1 MNKIQK
7 IGKGKR
13 DYFTPKGRQVEE
25 ASLIRVKAILGDL
38 EIRRDHLIEGLHK
51 VQDHYG
57 SISAQ
62 DLAALAEI
70 FRLSQAEVN
79 EVASFYHHF
88 QIVRENEQVPSKS
101 KLRICDGV
109 SCEMAGSN
117 ELFDWFCREFSAQEV
132 DVQKVPCIGRCAS
145 APAAR
150 FDKVPID
157 EVTEKKVKEIYLTK
171 SSYRL
176 RLPRYEKF
184 DDYVSRGGY
193 SVFKKVKNKQIDE
206 KNIIKILSDSGLR
219 GLGGA
224 GFPAGRKWEIVK
236 SFSGPRL
243 MTVNGDEGEPGT
255 FKDRFWLESKPHQML
270 EGALIAANIVGCEK
284 IYIYMRDE
292 YPEVIEILKREI
304 PKLEKEN
311 LLDRPIILRRGAGA
325 YICGEE
331 SAMIESI
338 EGKRGLPRHRPPY
351 IAEIGLFN
359 RPTLNHNIE
368 TLNWIPQI
376 IDNGVNWF
384 KNKGWNE
391 NHSGLRSYSVSGRVK
406 NPGLKLA
413 PAGIPLRNL
422 IDDYCGG
429 MQAGHELKAFFPGGA
444 SGGILPANLVDLPLD
459 FGVFEKYGG
468 FIGSHAIVVLSHA
481 DSIRTVVVNTMRFFK
496 HESCGQCTPCRSGT
510 DKMIRLLENKNGE
523 LSLYRDLIKVMGDS
537 SICGLGQA
545 ASNCVDHLIRYFPDE
560 LLA

>member
-25 ASLIRVKAILGDL
+25 ASLIRIKAILGDL
-38 EIRRDHLIEGLHK
+38 EIRSDHLIEGLHK
-51 VQDHYG
+51 IQDHYG

-117 ELFDWFCREFSAQEV
+117 ELFDLFCREFSSQEV

-176 RLPRYEKF
+176 RLPQYEKF

-193 SVFKKVKNKQIDE
+193 AVFKKVKNKQIDE
-206 KNIIKILSDSGLR
+206 KNIIKMLSDSGLR

-304 PKLEKEN
+304 YKLEKEN

-481 DSIRTVVVNTMRFFK
+481 DSIKTVVVNTMRFFK

>member
-13 DYFTPKGRQVEE
+13 DYFSPKGRQVEE
-25 ASLIRVKAILGDL
+25 ASLIRIKAILGDL

-117 ELFDWFCREFSAQEV
+117 ELFDLFCREFSSQEV

-157 EVTEKKVKEIYLTK
+157 EVTEKKVKEIFFTK

-176 RLPRYEKF
+176 RLPQYEKF

-193 SVFKKVKNKQIDE
+193 AVFKKIKNKQIDE
-206 KNIIKILSDSGLR
+206 KNIIKMLSDSGLR

-255 FKDRFWLESKPHQML
+255 FKDRYWLESKPHQML

-304 PKLEKEN
+304 YKLEIEN

-368 TLNWIPQI
+368 TLNWMPQI

-384 KNKGWNE
+384 KNKGWDE

-444 SGGILPANLVDLPLD
+444 SAVSYQQTWSIFLWILAYLKSMEDL
-459 FGVFEKYGG
+459 
-468 FIGSHAIVVLSHA
+468 
-481 DSIRTVVVNTMRFFK
+481 
-496 HESCGQCTPCRSGT
+496 
-510 DKMIRLLENKNGE
+510 
-523 LSLYRDLIKVMGDS
+523 
-537 SICGLGQA
+537 
-545 ASNCVDHLIRYFPDE
+545 
-560 LLA
+560 

>member
-25 ASLIRVKAILGDL
+25 ASLIRIKAILGDL

-176 RLPRYEKF
+176 RLPPYEKF

-193 SVFKKVKNKQIDE
+193 SVLKKVKNKQIDE

-270 EGALIAANIVGCEK
+270 EGALIAANIVGCDK

-304 PKLEKEN
+304 YKLEKEN

-429 MQAGHELKAFFPGGA
+429 MQEGHELKAFFPGGA

-523 LSLYRDLIKVMGDS
+523 LSLYQDLIKVMGDS

>member
-13 DYFTPKGRQVEE
+13 DYFSPKGRQVEE
-25 ASLIRVKAILGDL
+25 ASLIRIKAILGDL
-38 EIRRDHLIEGLHK
+38 EIRSDHLIEGLHK
-51 VQDHYG
+51 IQDHYG

-117 ELFDWFCREFSAQEV
+117 ELFDLFCREFSSQEV

-176 RLPRYEKF
+176 RLPPYEKF

-304 PKLEKEN
+304 YKLEKEN

>member
-13 DYFTPKGRQVEE
+13 DYFSPKGRQVEE
-25 ASLIRVKAILGDL
+25 ASLIRIKAILGDL

-157 EVTEKKVKEIYLTK
+157 ELTEKKVKDIYLTK
-171 SSYRL
+171 SSFRL

-304 PKLEKEN
+304 YKLEKEN

>member
-13 DYFTPKGRQVEE
+13 DYFSPKGRQVEE
-25 ASLIRVKAILGDL
+25 ASLIRIKAILGDL

-117 ELFDWFCREFSAQEV
+117 ELFDLFCREFSSQEV

-157 EVTEKKVKEIYLTK
+157 EVTEKKVKEIFFTK

-176 RLPRYEKF
+176 RLPQYEKF

-193 SVFKKVKNKQIDE
+193 AVFKKIKNKQIDE
-206 KNIIKILSDSGLR
+206 KNIIKMLSDSGLR

-304 PKLEKEN
+304 HKLEKEN

-496 HESCGQCTPCRSGT
+496 HESCGKCTPCRSGT

>member
-13 DYFTPKGRQVEE
+13 DYFSPKGRQVEE
-25 ASLIRVKAILGDL
+25 ASLIRIKAILGDL

-117 ELFDWFCREFSAQEV
+117 ELFAWFCREFSAQEV

-193 SVFKKVKNKQIDE
+193 AVFKKVKNKQIDE
-206 KNIIKILSDSGLR
+206 KNIIKMLSDSGLR

-304 PKLEKEN
+304 YKLEKEN

-481 DSIRTVVVNTMRFFK
+481 DSIKTVVVNTMRFFK

>member
-1 MNKIQK
+1 MCK
-7 IGKGKR
+7 
-13 DYFTPKGRQVEE
+13 
-25 ASLIRVKAILGDL
+25 
-38 EIRRDHLIEGLHK
+38 
-51 VQDHYG
+51 
-57 SISAQ
+57 
-62 DLAALAEI
+62 
-70 FRLSQAEVN
+70 
-79 EVASFYHHF
+79 
-88 QIVRENEQVPSKS
+88 
-101 KLRICDGV
+101 
-109 SCEMAGSN
+109 
-117 ELFDWFCREFSAQEV
+117 
-132 DVQKVPCIGRCAS
+132 KVPCIGRCAS

-157 EVTEKKVKEIYLTK
+157 EVTEKKVKEIFFTK

-176 RLPRYEKF
+176 RLPQYEKF

-193 SVFKKVKNKQIDE
+193 AVFKKIKNKQIDE

-243 MTVNGDEGEPGT
+243 MTINGDEGEPGT
-255 FKDRFWLESKPHQML
+255 FKDRFWLESNPHQML

-304 PKLEKEN
+304 NKLEKEN

-391 NHSGLRSYSVSGRVK
+391 NHSGLRSFSVSGRVK

-481 DSIRTVVVNTMRFFK
+481 DSIKKVVVNTMRFFK

>member
-13 DYFTPKGRQVEE
+13 DYFSPKGRQVEE
-25 ASLIRVKAILGDL
+25 ASLIRIKAILGDL
-38 EIRRDHLIEGLHK
+38 EIRSDHLIEGLHK
-51 VQDHYG
+51 IQDHYG

-62 DLAALAEI
+62 DLAALAEV

-157 EVTEKKVKEIYLTK
+157 EVTEKKVKEIFFTK

-176 RLPRYEKF
+176 RLPQYEKF

-193 SVFKKVKNKQIDE
+193 AVFKKIKNKQIDE
-206 KNIIKILSDSGLR
+206 KNIIKMLSDSGLR

-304 PKLEKEN
+304 YKLEKEN

-510 DKMIRLLENKNGE
+510 DKMIRLLENKSGE
-523 LSLYRDLIKVMGDS
+523 LSLYQDLIKVMGDS

>member
-25 ASLIRVKAILGDL
+25 ASLIRIKAILGDL

-117 ELFDWFCREFSAQEV
+117 ELFDLFCREFSSQEV

-157 EVTEKKVKEIYLTK
+157 EVTEKKVKEIFFTK

-176 RLPRYEKF
+176 RLPQYEKF

-193 SVFKKVKNKQIDE
+193 AVFKKIKNKQIDE
-206 KNIIKILSDSGLR
+206 KNIIKMLSDSGLR

-304 PKLEKEN
+304 YKLEKEN

-351 IAEIGLFN
+351 IAQIGLFN

>member
-13 DYFTPKGRQVEE
+13 DYFSPKGRQVEE
-25 ASLIRVKAILGDL
+25 ASLIRIKAILGDL

-117 ELFDWFCREFSAQEV
+117 ELFDLFCREFSSQEV

-157 EVTEKKVKEIYLTK
+157 EVTEKKVKEIFFTK

-176 RLPRYEKF
+176 RLPQYEKF

-206 KNIIKILSDSGLR
+206 KNIIKMLSDSGLR

-304 PKLEKEN
+304 YKLEKEN

-376 IDNGVNWF
+376 IDNGVDWF

-444 SGGILPANLVDLPLD
+444 SGGILPAKLVDLPLD

>member
-13 DYFTPKGRQVEE
+13 DYFSPKGRQVEE
-25 ASLIRVKAILGDL
+25 ASLIRIKAILGDL
-38 EIRRDHLIEGLHK
+38 EIRSDHLIEGLHK
-51 VQDHYG
+51 IQDHYG

-117 ELFDWFCREFSAQEV
+117 ELFDLFCREFSSQEV

-176 RLPRYEKF
+176 RLPQYEKF

-193 SVFKKVKNKQIDE
+193 AVFKKIKNKQIDE
-206 KNIIKILSDSGLR
+206 KNIIKMLSDSGLR

-304 PKLEKEN
+304 YKLEKEN

-481 DSIRTVVVNTMRFFK
+481 DSIKTVVVNTMRFFK

>member
-13 DYFTPKGRQVEE
+13 DYFSPKGRQVEE
-25 ASLIRVKAILGDL
+25 ASLIRIKAILGDL

-117 ELFDWFCREFSAQEV
+117 ELFDLFCREFSSQEV

-193 SVFKKVKNKQIDE
+193 AVFKKIKNKQIDE
-206 KNIIKILSDSGLR
+206 KNIINFR
-219 GLGGA
+219 FY
-224 GFPAGRKWEIVK
+224 GF
-236 SFSGPRL
+236 
-243 MTVNGDEGEPGT
+243 
-255 FKDRFWLESKPHQML
+255 
-270 EGALIAANIVGCEK
+270 
-284 IYIYMRDE
+284 YY
-292 YPEVIEILKREI
+292 
-304 PKLEKEN
+304 
-311 LLDRPIILRRGAGA
+311 
-325 YICGEE
+325 
-331 SAMIESI
+331 
-338 EGKRGLPRHRPPY
+338 
-351 IAEIGLFN
+351 
-359 RPTLNHNIE
+359 
-368 TLNWIPQI
+368 
-376 IDNGVNWF
+376 
-384 KNKGWNE
+384 
-391 NHSGLRSYSVSGRVK
+391 
-406 NPGLKLA
+406 
-413 PAGIPLRNL
+413 
-422 IDDYCGG
+422 
-429 MQAGHELKAFFPGGA
+429 
-444 SGGILPANLVDLPLD
+444 
-459 FGVFEKYGG
+459 
-468 FIGSHAIVVLSHA
+468 
-481 DSIRTVVVNTMRFFK
+481 
-496 HESCGQCTPCRSGT
+496 
-510 DKMIRLLENKNGE
+510 
-523 LSLYRDLIKVMGDS
+523 
-537 SICGLGQA
+537 
-545 ASNCVDHLIRYFPDE
+545 
-560 LLA
+560 

>member
-25 ASLIRVKAILGDL
+25 SSVVRIKAILGDL

-117 ELFDWFCREFSAQEV
+117 ELFDLFCREFSTEEV

-157 EVTEKKVKEIYLTK
+157 EVTEKKVKEIYLMK
-171 SSYRL
+171 SSHRL
-176 RLPRYEKF
+176 LLPRYENF

-304 PKLEKEN
+304 YKLEKEN

-351 IAEIGLFN
+351 IAQIGLFN

-384 KNKGWNE
+384 KNKGWNK

-481 DSIRTVVVNTMRFFK
+481 DSIKTVVVNTMRFFK

>member
-25 ASLIRVKAILGDL
+25 ASLIRIKAILGDL
-38 EIRRDHLIEGLHK
+38 EIRRDHLIESLHK

-117 ELFDWFCREFSAQEV
+117 ELFDLFCREFSTQEV

-157 EVTEKKVKEIYLTK
+157 EVTEKKVKEIFFTK

-176 RLPRYEKF
+176 RLPQYEKF

-193 SVFKKVKNKQIDE
+193 AVFKKIKNKQIDE
-206 KNIIKILSDSGLR
+206 KNIIKMLSDSGLR

-304 PKLEKEN
+304 HKLEKEN

-481 DSIRTVVVNTMRFFK
+481 DSIKTVVVNTMRFFK

>member
-25 ASLIRVKAILGDL
+25 ASLIRIKAILGDL

-117 ELFDWFCREFSAQEV
+117 ELFDLFCREFSSQEV

-157 EVTEKKVKEIYLTK
+157 EVTEKKVKEIFFTK

-176 RLPRYEKF
+176 RLPQYEKF

-193 SVFKKVKNKQIDE
+193 AVFKKIKNKQIDE
-206 KNIIKILSDSGLR
+206 KNIIKMLSDSGLR

-304 PKLEKEN
+304 YKLEKEN

-481 DSIRTVVVNTMRFFK
+481 DSIKTVVVNTMRFFK

>member
-13 DYFTPKGRQVEE
+13 DYFSPKGRQVEE
-25 ASLIRVKAILGDL
+25 ASLIRIKAILGDL
-38 EIRRDHLIEGLHK
+38 EIRRDHLIESLHK

-117 ELFDWFCREFSAQEV
+117 ELFDLFCREFSSQEV

-157 EVTEKKVKEIYLTK
+157 EVTEKKVKDIYLTK
-171 SSYRL
+171 SSFRL

-270 EGALIAANIVGCEK
+270 EGALIAANIVGCDK

-304 PKLEKEN
+304 HKLEKEN

-376 IDNGVNWF
+376 IDNGVSWF

-481 DSIRTVVVNTMRFFK
+481 DSIKTVVVNTMRFFK